1 MKNRLSDLNNHL
13 FAQIERLSDESL
25 TPEQIENE
33 VKRTNAIVDIADQI
47 IGNAGLQFKAAQLVA
62 EHGRG
67 IADMIPESIAGR
79 MIEHRQEA
87 KPAPSKDP
95 EQKAIEDRRRQRE
108 LAEEREE
115 RNRQEREKAEAAT
128 K

>member
-79 MIEHRQEA
+79 MIEHRPEA
-87 KPAPSKDP
+87 KPTAPKDS
-95 EQKAIEDRRRQRE
+95 EQQAIEDRRRERE

-115 RNRQEREKAEAAT
+115 WRRQEREKAGNPD